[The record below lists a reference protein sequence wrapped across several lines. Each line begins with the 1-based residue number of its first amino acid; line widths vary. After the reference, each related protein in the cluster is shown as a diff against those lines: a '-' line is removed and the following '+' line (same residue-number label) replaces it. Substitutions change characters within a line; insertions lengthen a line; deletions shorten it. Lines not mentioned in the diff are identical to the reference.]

1 MLKSTTGCYNITMR
15 AYHHISVN
23 REAKHIVVGFLII
36 LLPLFGLF
44 AFSLVS
50 GIDLSTV
57 LYDLGVSAG
66 RLLVAFVIAMFL
78 AWGLVVW
85 LVRGKTSSPTLAA
98 FDVLQSVPTFA
109 LLPVAV
115 HIWGPST
122 LTIIFFLVITIIWP
136 IIFSIVSALKQ
147 VNKSRT
153 EAVIVSRIHGSDY
166 IRYYLLPLT
175 APGIVTGAIIGLG
188 EGWEA
193 LIGTEI
199 ILNAPNGLGA
209 FFQSFSNSSLMTL
222 FGVLIFLTIIYAINK
237 FIWLPLLERSHELV
251 EE

>member
-1 MLKSTTGCYNITMR
+1 MR
-15 AYHHISVN
+15 AYHHFSLN
-23 REAKHIVVGFLII
+23 REAKHLIIGFLII
-36 LLPLFGLF
+36 LTPLFGLIT
-44 AFSLVS
+44 FSFVS
-50 GIDLSTV
+50 GIDFRTV
-57 LYDLGVSAG
+57 LFDLGVSAW
-66 RLLVAFVIAMFL
+66 RLFVAFLIAMVL
-78 AWGLVVW
+78 AWGLVVS
-85 LVRGKTSSPTLAA
+85 LVRGKTGSTTLAA

-122 LTIIFFLVITIIWP
+122 WTIIFFLTITVIWP

-147 VNKSRT
+147 VERSRT
-153 EAVIVSRIHGSDY
+153 EAVIVSRIRGLDY

-199 ILNAPNGLGA
+199 ILNAPHGLGA
-209 FFQSFSNSSLMTL
+209 FFQSFSSSSSMTL
-222 FGVLIFLTIIYAINK
+222 FGVLVFLTIIYAINK
-237 FIWLPLLERSHELV
+237 FIWLPLLEKSHELV

>member
-1 MLKSTTGCYNITMR
+1 MR
-15 AYHHISVN
+15 AYHHFSLN
-23 REAKHIVVGFLII
+23 RSAKHLIAGFSII
-36 LLPLFGLF
+36 LIPLIGLF

-57 LYDLGVSAG
+57 MYDLLVSAG
-66 RLLVAFVIAMFL
+66 RLLVAFVISMIL
-78 AWGLVVW
+78 AWGLVVS

-115 HIWGPST
+115 HIWGSST
-122 LTIIFFLVITIIWP
+122 WTIIFFLIITVIWP

-147 VNKSRT
+147 VDKSRH
-153 EAVIVSRIHGSDY
+153 EAVIVSRIRGFHY

-175 APGIVTGAIIGLG
+175 APGIITGAIIGLG

-199 ILNAPNGLGA
+199 ILNTPHGLGA
-209 FFQSFSNSSLMTL
+209 FFQSFSNSSSMTL

-251 EE
+251 ED

>member
-1 MLKSTTGCYNITMR
+1 MR
-15 AYHHISVN
+15 AYHHFSLN
-23 REAKHIVVGFLII
+23 RSYRHLLVAFGLIF
-36 LLPLFGLF
+36 LPLAGLF

-50 GIDLSTV
+50 GLEFQRV
-57 LYDLGVSAG
+57 MYDLGVSTM
-66 RLLVAFVIAMFL
+66 RLFIAFVIAMIL

-85 LVRGKTSSPTLAA
+85 LVRGKTSTPTLAA

-122 LTIIFFLVITIIWP
+122 STIIFFLVITVIWP

-147 VNKSRT
+147 VERSRT
-153 EAVIVSRIHGSDY
+153 EAVIVSRIKGFDY

-175 APGIVTGAIIGLG
+175 APGIITGAIIGLG

-199 ILNAPNGLGA
+199 ILNTPNGLGS
-209 FFQSFSNSSLMTL
+209 FFQSFSTSSTLTL
-222 FGVLIFLTIIYAINK
+222 FGVLVFLAIIYSINK
-237 FIWLPLLERSHELV
+237 LIWLPLLEKSHELV

>member
-1 MLKSTTGCYNITMR
+1 MR
-15 AYHHISVN
+15 AYHHFPLNRSV
-23 REAKHIVVGFLII
+23 KHLVAGFSII
-36 LLPLFGLF
+36 LIPLIGLF

-66 RLLVAFVIAMFL
+66 RLFVAFIISMIL
-78 AWGLVVW
+78 AWLLVVCF
-85 LVRGKTSSPTLAA
+85 VRGKTSTPTLAA
-98 FDVLQSVPTFA
+98 LDVLQSVPTFA

-115 HIWGPST
+115 HLWGPST
-122 LTIIFFLVITIIWP
+122 WTIIFLLIITVIWP

-147 VNKSRT
+147 VNKSRE
-153 EAVIVSRIHGSDY
+153 EAVIVSRIHGLDY

-175 APGIVTGAIIGLG
+175 FPGIITGAIIGLG

-193 LIGTEI
+193 IIGTEI
-199 ILNAPNGLGA
+199 ILNTPHGLGA
-209 FFQSFSNSSLMTL
+209 FFQSFSGSSSMTL
-222 FGVLIFLTIIYAINK
+222 FGVLIFLTIIYAVNK
-237 FIWLPLLERSHELV
+237 FIWLPLLERSHELI

>member
-1 MLKSTTGCYNITMR
+1 L
-15 AYHHISVN
+15 N
-23 REAKHIVVGFLII
+23 RSYKHLIVGFSII
-36 LLPLFGLF
+36 LLPLIGLF
-44 AFSLVS
+44 AFSFVS
-50 GIDLSTV
+50 GINLKTIF
-57 LYDLGVSAG
+57 YDLGVSAL
-66 RLLVAFVIAMFL
+66 RLCIAFVIAMIL
-78 AWGLVVW
+78 AWVLVVW
-85 LVRGKTSSPTLAA
+85 FVRGRTSGPTLAA

-122 LTIIFFLVITIIWP
+122 LTIIFFLVITVIWP

-147 VNKSRT
+147 VNKSWT
-153 EAVIVSRIHGSDY
+153 EAVIISRISGLDY
-166 IRYYLLPLT
+166 IRFYLLPLT
-175 APGIVTGAIIGLG
+175 APGIITGAIIGLG

-199 ILNAPNGLGA
+199 ILNAPHGLGA
-209 FFQSFSNSSLMTL
+209 FFQSFSNSSSMTL
-222 FGVLIFLTIIYAINK
+222 FGVLIFLAIIYAINK

>member
-1 MLKSTTGCYNITMR
+1 MR
-15 AYHHISVN
+15 AYHHFSLNHSARHLI
-23 REAKHIVVGFLII
+23 AGFSII
-36 LLPLFGLF
+36 LLPLIGLF
-44 AFSLVS
+44 AFSIVS

-57 LYDLGVSAG
+57 LFDLGVSAL
-66 RLLVAFVIAMFL
+66 RLFIAFVIAMIL
-78 AWGLVVW
+78 AWGLVVV
-85 LVRGKTSSPTLAA
+85 LVRGKTGSPTLAA

-115 HIWGPST
+115 HIWGAST
-122 LTIIFFLVITIIWP
+122 WTIIFFLIITVIWP

-147 VNKSRT
+147 VQRSRT
-153 EAVIVSRIHGSDY
+153 EAVIVSRIRGFDY
-166 IRYYLLPLT
+166 LRYYLLPLT

-199 ILNAPNGLGA
+199 ILNTPHGLGA
-209 FFQSFSNSSLMTL
+209 FFQSFSGSSSMTL
-222 FGVLIFLTIIYAINK
+222 FGVLIFLTIVYAINK

>member
-1 MLKSTTGCYNITMR
+1 MR
-15 AYHHISVN
+15 AYHHFSLN
-23 REAKHIVVGFLII
+23 REFKHIVIGFLII
-36 LLPLFGLF
+36 LTPLFGLF

-50 GIDLSTV
+50 GIDFGTV
-57 LYDLGVSAG
+57 IYDLGVSAW
-66 RLLVAFVIAMFL
+66 RLFIAFVIAMIL

-85 LVRGKTSSPTLAA
+85 LVRGKTSSSTLAV

-115 HIWGPST
+115 HVWGPST
-122 LTIIFFLVITIIWP
+122 WTIIFFLIITVIWP

-147 VNKSRT
+147 VDKSRV
-153 EAVIVSRIHGSDY
+153 EAVVVSRIHGIDY

-199 ILNAPNGLGA
+199 ILNVPHGLGA
-209 FFQSFSNSSLMTL
+209 FFQSFSNSSSMTL
-222 FGVLIFLTIIYAINK
+222 FGVLIFLAIIYAINK

>member
-1 MLKSTTGCYNITMR
+1 MR
-15 AYHHISVN
+15 AYHRFSLN
-23 REAKHIVVGFLII
+23 RSYKHLIAGFSII
-36 LLPLFGLF
+36 LIPLSGLF

-50 GIDLSTV
+50 GIDLYTV
-57 LYDLGVSAG
+57 LSDLGISAV
-66 RLLVAFVIAMFL
+66 RLFVAFVISIVL
-78 AWGLVVW
+78 AWGLVVL
-85 LVRGKTSSPTLAA
+85 LVRGKTSTPAVAA

-115 HIWGPST
+115 HVWGPSNT
-122 LTIIFFLVITIIWP
+122 TIIFFLVITVIWP

-147 VNKSRT
+147 VQRSRT
-153 EAVIVSRIHGSDY
+153 EAIIVSRIKGWNY
-166 IRYYLLPLT
+166 VRYYLLPLT

-199 ILNAPNGLGA
+199 ILNTSRGLGS
-209 FFQSFSNSSLMTL
+209 FFQSFSESSSMTL

-237 FIWLPLLERSHELV
+237 FVWLPLLEKSHELV